1 MPSMPSKFEP
11 LALVSPRCDSRPRP
25 LGDVD
30 RRQLDSAVELDAR
43 QPMSPETKRRMYQEH
58 CRGESVEALAGRF
71 RRTRASVYRVIH
83 EMRAERIMA
92 LPLDYVPNDQFPRV
106 RSEAAERKI
115 LQPPPEDGRWK
126 KPRVPAGLPP
136 YLASLYEVALLTPE
150 QETHLFRQMN
160 YLKYKAGRLRRKL
173 DLRSPDRGLMDRI
186 EKYYDQAIEA
196 KNQIIRANLRL
207 VVSIAKRQ
215 FGPGETFFELVSDGN
230 MSLMRAVEK
239 FDFARGY
246 KFSTYASWAIMKNFA
261 RTIPDRYRHCGR
273 FRTSQSEAFE
283 EATDAR
289 PDAGEQ
295 ERAQS
300 QREAQVARIL
310 ARLDPREQ
318 KIIIRRYGLSRG
330 REPLTLK
337 QVGAEMGVT
346 KERIRQIQARA
357 LGKLRQAAE
366 EQKIEILI

>member
-1 MPSMPSKFEP
+1 MPSKFES
-11 LALVSPRCDSRPRP
+11 LALVSSPAQSRPRP
-25 LGDVD
+25 LCDED
-30 RRQLDSAVELDAR
+30 RQQLESALGPDAR
-43 QPMSPETKRRMYQEH
+43 HPTTIDTKRRMYQEY
-58 CRGESVEALAGRF
+58 CRGESVDALAARF
-71 RRTRASVYRVIH
+71 HRTRASVYRVIH

-92 LPLDYVPNDQFPRV
+92 LPLDYVPNEHFAHV
-106 RSEAAERKI
+106 RSEKGEQEI
-115 LQPPPEDGRWK
+115 IQPPPQDEQWK
-126 KPRVPAGLPP
+126 KPRVPSGLPP
-136 YLASLYEVALLTPE
+136 YLASLYEIPLLTPA
-150 QETHLFRQMN
+150 QEAHLFRQMN
-160 YLKYKAGRLRRKL
+160 YLKYKAARLRKQL
-173 DLRSPDRGLMDRI
+173 DPRCPDRLVMDRI
-186 EKYYDQAIEA
+186 EKYYDQAVAA
-196 KNQIIRANLRL
+196 KNWIIRANLRL

-261 RTIPDRYRHCGR
+261 RTIPDRFRHCDR

-283 EATDAR
+283 GATDVR
-289 PDAGEQ
+289 PDAREQ

-318 KIIIRRYGLSRG
+318 KIIIRRYGLHRG

-357 LGKLRQAAE
+357 LGKLRQAAD
-366 EQKIEILI
+366 EQKIEVPT